1 MKKDL
6 IAHVE
11 PKSHVAELF
20 RTLRTNVQ
28 FMNSSKGLSS
38 LLITSTL
45 PGEGKTWVS
54 SNLAIAFAQADKK
67 VILIDADM
75 RKCCLHNIFKVAPY
89 PGLSNYLSGVNEKD
103 IERLDLKNY
112 IRTTKVPNLYLLPSG
127 NVPPNPSELLITEQM
142 VMLLEE
148 LKKEYDLVIIDGTPS
163 KLVTDA
169 VILSRLVDSTIIV
182 TGHNMAKKDD
192 LAKVIRDIKNVG
204 GNIAG
209 VVYNKKPASGK
220 KKNETY
226 YYASASAK
234 WDARKKQEMEAQ
246 QKREQQ
252 VSRTSEMLK
261 IDKKP
266 GEYVKD
272 VIMLK
277 K

>member
-1 MKKDL
+1 M
-6 IAHVE
+6 
-11 PKSHVAELF
+11 
-20 RTLRTNVQ
+20 
-28 FMNSSKGLSS
+28 
-38 LLITSTL
+38 
-45 PGEGKTWVS
+45 
-54 SNLAIAFAQADKK
+54 
-67 VILIDADM
+67 
-75 RKCCLHNIFKVAPY
+75 
-89 PGLSNYLSGVNEKD
+89 SGVNEKD

-272 VIMLK
+272 VIKEVENVKKITNINNANWQVENGEKLPEDRAKDMLK
-277 K
+277 QFNDYLQKEKESRDKGNY